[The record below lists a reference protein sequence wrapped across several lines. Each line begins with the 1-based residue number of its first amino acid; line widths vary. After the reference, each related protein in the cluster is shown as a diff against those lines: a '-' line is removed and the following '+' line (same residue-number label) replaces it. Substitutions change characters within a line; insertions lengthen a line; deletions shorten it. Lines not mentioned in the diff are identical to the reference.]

1 MIDRTD
7 TTPEPAAED
16 SRSRSIVAFIL
27 SAIPMLSVI
36 AYGAVDSLALGV
48 LFVVMAVVG
57 LLWLA
62 DAWRGGEFYF
72 SSSALQIPLIGLI
85 VIASVQLLP
94 MGGNDE
100 VAALLNV
107 PPVRALSLDPYS
119 TRFFLILLIVYFLF
133 FAAALA
139 HIRGASQVK
148 RTAATIVA
156 FGTLIAFFGILQ
168 RLSMPESIYGLRPTP
183 QAIPFGP
190 FVNQHHF
197 AALMQMTSGIALG
210 LLFGAGVGRERK
222 LMVGL
227 GAGIMG
233 MAVVFTG
240 SRGGLIGYLCVVSF
254 AAAASF
260 VRGRRKRREE
270 QEAGDNSKRN
280 LLVIAAAIGLVVLV
294 LGSVLM
300 LGGQESLFRGIGLQA
315 GQSDVTS
322 GRLHFWSIAWKIF
335 LEHPLI
341 GAGFDAFGVAFTRF
355 DTWNGFYRVER
366 AHNDY
371 LQMLADGGILGFACV
386 VAFVVIFFK
395 KGISAIGNRSDKVLR
410 SISTGAFAGCLGI
423 LVHSFF
429 DFPLRTPAN
438 ALFFLLLIALVIGNE
453 RIARRSRAD

>member
-1 MIDRTD
+1 MTKAD
-7 TTPEPAAED
+7 TSSEPVAPD
-16 SRSRSIVAFIL
+16 SRTRSVIAFVL
-27 SAIPMLSVI
+27 CAIPMVSTV
-36 AYGAVDSLALGV
+36 AYGAVDSLAVGI

-62 DAWRGGEFYF
+62 DSWREGEFHF
-72 SSSALQIPLIGLI
+72 STSALQIPLFGLI
-85 VIASVQLLP
+85 AIALVQLLP
-94 MGGNDE
+94 VGGSDE
-100 VAALLNV
+100 VAALLDV
-107 PPVRALSLDPYS
+107 PAARSLSLDPYA
-119 TRFFLILLIVYFLF
+119 TRFFLIHLIVYFLF

-139 HIRGASQVK
+139 HIRGASKVK
-148 RTAATIVA
+148 AIAAAIVA

-197 AALMQMTSGIALG
+197 AALMLMTSGIALG
-210 LLFGAGVGRERK
+210 VLFGSGVGRERK

-227 GAGIMG
+227 AAGIMG
-233 MAVVFTG
+233 MAIVFTG

-260 VRGRRKRREE
+260 VRGRGKRREE
-270 QEAGDNSKRN
+270 QDAGDNSKRN
-280 LLVIAAAIGLVVLV
+280 LLVIVAATGLVVLV

-300 LGGQESLFRGIGLQA
+300 LGGQDSLFRGIGLQY
-315 GQSDVTS
+315 GQTDVTS

-355 DTWNGFYRVER
+355 DTWNGFFRVER

-371 LQMLADGGILGFACV
+371 LQMLADGGILGLACV
-386 VAFVVIFFK
+386 VAFVVIFLK
-395 KGISAIGNRSDKVLR
+395 NGISAISNRKDKLLR
-410 SISTGAFAGCLGI
+410 SITTGAFAGCMGI

-438 ALFFLLLIALVIGNE
+438 AFFFLLLIVLMVGAD
-453 RIARRSRAD
+453 RINHKSRTD